1 MFLYRLLQK
10 IVILPFRCG
19 LSIVTLLRKHIV
31 DKPRSTKTERRIPRL
46 HFGAERAKDGKET
59 FKKGILKTE
68 QIRTLEVMP
77 DDVKILY
84 TQVLAAQALADNH
97 LDSKEFSDLYV
108 FMAQIGLDAA
118 ARDQVRKSLV
128 SQDVD
133 MIAMVDQ
140 VISKVKPDEQN
151 VIRFSI
157 IKDLLRV
164 SRMDGQISSKE
175 IKNIRAIAAHL
186 YQGEEHA
193 GQIITFAEKAIE
205 YDEKLLMGKL
215 TVEEFTKGAKN
226 LAATAASIGVPITAV
241 YFSGSVIGLSAA
253 GIISGLTQLGLGG
266 ILGFSSLVTG
276 IGVVVIM
283 GVVTFKL
290 VKWAITGKERQMEKI
305 REHMVQEIIKLN
317 QKAMISLAED
327 INSFASH
334 MEKLAMTSEENRKML
349 AKLHELYQDAM
360 NILQERKVTYREK
373 SF

>member
-1 MFLYRLLQK
+1 
-10 IVILPFRCG
+10 
-19 LSIVTLLRKHIV
+19 
-31 DKPRSTKTERRIPRL
+31 
-46 HFGAERAKDGKET
+46 
-59 FKKGILKTE
+59 
-68 QIRTLEVMP
+68 
-77 DDVKILY
+77 
-84 TQVLAAQALADNH
+84 
-97 LDSKEFSDLYV
+97 
-108 FMAQIGLDAA
+108 
-118 ARDQVRKSLV
+118 
-128 SQDVD
+128 

-151 VIRFSI
+151 VMKFSI

-193 GQIITFAEKAIE
+193 DQIITFAEKAIE

-283 GVVTFKL
+283 GIVTFKL

-334 MEKLAMTSEENRKML
+334 MEQLATTSEENRKML
-349 AKLHELYQDAM
+349 AKLYELYQDAM
-360 NILQERKVTYREK
+360 NILQERKVTYEEK